1 VKHDGPKARRPLLSV
16 RSPLPARVSLVAGVL
31 AFVLPLLIWS
41 VISYVPFVWHPLVHV
56 RDAGDVNVPGQYSY
70 VAVDQLVEL
79 EVFEKRNEELRK
91 AHARPVLGE
100 RANPVF
106 LPAPHEVARAFY
118 TAFTTPPLRRGDF
131 WLHESLWQS
140 CQVIFWGFV
149 YSALFG
155 LPLGVLCGTFSLFS
169 RLSEPFVDFVRYMPA
184 PVFGALA
191 VAVLGLGNEPK
202 ITIIF
207 IGTFF
212 QMVLIVA
219 NTTRSVDGALLQAAQ
234 TLGASRFQLVKNVVI
249 PAALPALYRDMRI
262 LLGWA
267 WTYLVVAELIGEKS
281 GISAFLYQEQ
291 RYRHFD
297 NVYAGIVMIG
307 VIGLICDQVLSFTG
321 RVFVPVG
328 DRQRRSVSAVQAA
341 QARAQPARR
350 GAARARSHQRITST
364 LAPADRGH
372 RRSSGGRS
380 PCRLTIASSCRATCT
395 TPTRFRPVS
404 PKFARARW

>member
-1 VKHDGPKARRPLLSV
+1 V
-16 RSPLPARVSLVAGVL
+16 RTALPARISLIAGLL
-31 AFVLPLLIWS
+31 AFALPLLVWCI
-41 VISYVPFVWHPLVHV
+41 VSYVPFIWHPLVHV
-56 RDAGDVNVPGQYSY
+56 RDAGDSRVAGQYSY

-79 EVFEKRNEELRK
+79 EVFAARNRELSTAGAK
-91 AHARPVLGE
+91 LASGE

-118 TAFTTPPLRRGDF
+118 TAFTTPPLRKGDL

-155 LPLGVLCGTFSLFS
+155 LPLGILCGTFSLFS

-191 VAVLGLGNEPK
+191 VAVLGLGQEPK

-219 NTTRSVDGALLQAAQ
+219 NTTRSVDVALLQAAQ
-234 TLGASRFQLVKNVVI
+234 TLGANRFQLIKSVVV
-249 PAALPALYRDMRI
+249 PAALPSLYRDMRI

-307 VIGLICDQVLSFTG
+307 IIGLVTDQLLRFVGQFLFPWETGNATLFRALRNLKLAFSPRGTVVPEADPINDSQVLERMPNMPPALG
-321 RVFVPVG
+321 GEELEEQAHVG
-328 DRQRRSVSAVQAA
+328 
-341 QARAQPARR
+341 
-350 GAARARSHQRITST
+350 
-364 LAPADRGH
+364 
-372 RRSSGGRS
+372 
-380 PCRLTIASSCRATCT
+380 
-395 TPTRFRPVS
+395 
-404 PKFARARW
+404 

>member
-1 VKHDGPKARRPLLSV
+1 VTHDGPASEPGPDAKAGAAKPSAGPRRRLLAV
-16 RSPLPARVSLVAGVL
+16 RAPLPPRASLVAGVL
-31 AFVLPLLIWS
+31 AFVLPFLAWC
-41 VISYVPFVWHPLVHV
+41 VVSYVPFIWHPLVHV
-56 RDAGDVNVPGQYSY
+56 RDASNVNVPGEYSY
-70 VAVDQLVEL
+70 VAVDQLVDL
-79 EVFEKRNEELRK
+79 EVFEKRNEELVK
-91 AHARPVLGE
+91 AHARPLSGE

-118 TAFTTPPLRRGDF
+118 TAFTTPPLRKGDY

-149 YSALFG
+149 YSALLG
-155 LPLGVLCGTFSLFS
+155 LPLGILCGTFSLFS

-234 TLGASRFQLVKNVVI
+234 TLGANRFQLMKSVVI
-249 PAALPALYRDMRI
+249 PAALPSLYRDLRI

-307 VIGLICDQVLSFTG
+307 IIGLITDQSLNFVGRFLFPWETGNNSLFKLFRQLKVALS
-321 RVFVPVG
+321 
-328 DRQRRSVSAVQAA
+328 S
-341 QARAQPARR
+341 R
-350 GAARARSHQRITST
+350 GAAPPEADPINDSQVLERLPIALMTEV
-364 LAPADRGH
+364 APDVAEEEAHVG
-372 RRSSGGRS
+372 
-380 PCRLTIASSCRATCT
+380 
-395 TPTRFRPVS
+395 
-404 PKFARARW
+404 

>member
-1 VKHDGPKARRPLLSV
+1 VKSGGPKARRSLLAV
-16 RSPLPARVSLVAGVL
+16 RAPLPARLSVIAGL
-31 AFVLPLLIWS
+31 FAFALPLLLWS
-41 VISYVPFVWHPLVHV
+41 IVSYVPFVWHPLVHV
-56 RDAGDVNVPGQYSY
+56 HDPGDVNVPGQYSY
-70 VAVDQLVEL
+70 VAKDQLIEL
-79 EVFEKRNEELRK
+79 EVFDRRNEELSR
-91 AHARPVLGE
+91 AGARPVTGE

-118 TAFTTPPLRRGDF
+118 TAFTTPPLRKGDF

-140 CQVIFWGFV
+140 CQVIFWGFS
-149 YSALFG
+149 YSALLG
-155 LPLGVLCGTFSLFS
+155 LPLGILCGTFSLFS
-169 RLSEPFVDFVRYMPA
+169 RLTEPFVDFVRYMPA

-234 TLGASRFQLVKNVVI
+234 TLGASRLQLVKNVVI
-249 PAALPALYRDMRI
+249 PAALPSLYRDLRI

-307 VIGLICDQVLSFTG
+307 MVGLVTDQALGYLGRFLFPWETGNAGLFRALKQLKLALSPRGAVAPEPDPLNESQVLS
-321 RVFVPVG
+321 
-328 DRQRRSVSAVQAA
+328 RQPIVAVQ
-341 QARAQPARR
+341 
-350 GAARARSHQRITST
+350 
-364 LAPADRGH
+364 D
-372 RRSSGGRS
+372 
-380 PCRLTIASSCRATCT
+380 
-395 TPTRFRPVS
+395 TPDKEAHVG
-404 PKFARARW
+404 

>member
-1 VKHDGPKARRPLLSV
+1 MKSGGSKARRSLLAV
-16 RSPLPARVSLVAGVL
+16 RAPLPARLSLIAGLL
-31 AFVLPLLIWS
+31 AFVLPLLLWS
-41 VISYVPFVWHPLVHV
+41 IVSYVPFVWHPLVHV
-56 RDAGDVNVPGQYSY
+56 HDPGDVNVPGQYSY
-70 VAVDQLVEL
+70 VAKDQLIEL
-79 EVFEKRNEELRK
+79 EVFQKRNEELAR
-91 AHARPVLGE
+91 AGARPVTGE

-118 TAFTTPPLRRGDF
+118 TAFTTPPLRKGDF

-140 CQVIFWGFV
+140 CQVIFWGFS
-149 YSALFG
+149 YSALLG
-155 LPLGVLCGTFSLFS
+155 LPLGILCGTFSLFS
-169 RLSEPFVDFVRYMPA
+169 RLTEPFVDFVRYMPA

-234 TLGASRFQLVKNVVI
+234 TLGASRLQLVKNVVI
-249 PAALPALYRDMRI
+249 PAALPSLYRDMRI

-307 VIGLICDQVLSFTG
+307 MVGLVTDQALGYFGRFLFPWETGNAGLFRALKQLKLALSPRGAVAPEPDPLNESQVLS
-321 RVFVPVG
+321 
-328 DRQRRSVSAVQAA
+328 RQPIVAVQ
-341 QARAQPARR
+341 
-350 GAARARSHQRITST
+350 
-364 LAPADRGH
+364 D
-372 RRSSGGRS
+372 
-380 PCRLTIASSCRATCT
+380 
-395 TPTRFRPVS
+395 TPDKEAHVG
-404 PKFARARW
+404 

>member
-1 VKHDGPKARRPLLSV
+1 L
-16 RSPLPARVSLVAGVL
+16 
-31 AFVLPLLIWS
+31 
-41 VISYVPFVWHPLVHV
+41 
-56 RDAGDVNVPGQYSY
+56 
-70 VAVDQLVEL
+70 
-79 EVFEKRNEELRK
+79 
-91 AHARPVLGE
+91 
-100 RANPVF
+100 
-106 LPAPHEVARAFY
+106 
-118 TAFTTPPLRRGDF
+118 
-131 WLHESLWQS
+131 
-140 CQVIFWGFV
+140 
-149 YSALFG
+149 YSALLG
-155 LPLGVLCGTFSLFS
+155 LPLGFLCGTFSIFS
-169 RLSEPFVDFVRYMPA
+169 RLSEPFADFVRYMPA

-234 TLGASRFQLVKNVVI
+234 TLGANRWQLIKNVVI

-307 VIGLICDQVLSFTG
+307 IIGLVTDQALSFFGRFLFPWETGNNALFRLFAQLKLALSTRGASLPEPDPINDSQVLE
-321 RVFVPVG
+321 RMP
-328 DRQRRSVSAVQAA
+328 
-341 QARAQPARR
+341 
-350 GAARARSHQRITST
+350 
-364 LAPADRGH
+364 
-372 RRSSGGRS
+372 
-380 PCRLTIASSCRATCT
+380 IA
-395 TPTRFRPVS
+395 PVS
-404 PKFARARW
+404 EPPEEEAHVG

>member
-1 VKHDGPKARRPLLSV
+1 MKSSGPTARRRVFAV
-16 RSPLPARVSLVAGVL
+16 RTALPARMSLVAGIL
-31 AFVLPLLIWS
+31 AFVLPLMLWS
-41 VISYVPFVWHPLVHV
+41 IVSYVPFVWHPLVHV
-56 RDAGDVNVPGQYSY
+56 HDPGDVNVPGQYSY
-70 VAVDQLVEL
+70 VAKDQLIEL

-91 AHARPVLGE
+91 AGAPLVQGE

-106 LPAPHEVARAFY
+106 LPAPHEVGRAFY
-118 TAFTTPPLRRGDF
+118 TAFTTPPLRKGDY

-140 CQVIFWGFV
+140 CQIIFQGFL
-149 YSALFG
+149 YSAIFG
-155 LPLGVLCGTFSLFS
+155 LPLGILCGTFAIFS
-169 RLSEPFVDFVRYMPA
+169 RLTEPFVDFVRYMPA

-191 VAVLGLGNEPK
+191 VAVLGLGDEPK

-212 QMVLIVA
+212 QMVLVVA

-234 TLGASRFQLVKNVVI
+234 TLGASRLQLVKNVVL

-267 WTYLVVAELIGEKS
+267 WTYLIVAELIGEKS

-307 VIGLICDQVLSFTG
+307 MIGLVTDQALNFLGRFLFPWETGRAGLFRAIKQLKLALSPRGSAEPEPDPINESQVLS
-321 RVFVPVG
+321 RQPIAALQEAPEKEAHVG
-328 DRQRRSVSAVQAA
+328 
-341 QARAQPARR
+341 
-350 GAARARSHQRITST
+350 
-364 LAPADRGH
+364 
-372 RRSSGGRS
+372 
-380 PCRLTIASSCRATCT
+380 
-395 TPTRFRPVS
+395 
-404 PKFARARW
+404 